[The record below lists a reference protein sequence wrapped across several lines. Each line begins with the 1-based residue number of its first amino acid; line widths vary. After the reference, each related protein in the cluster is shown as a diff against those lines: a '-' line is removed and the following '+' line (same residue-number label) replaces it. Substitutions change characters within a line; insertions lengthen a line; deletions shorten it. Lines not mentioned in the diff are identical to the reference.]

1 MPPIPFEEL
10 AARWVPGVGP
20 VRVSPLT
27 NGLVNRSCRV
37 SRAGRDYSL
46 RIAAAEGREFGLDRR
61 WECAV
66 RARAGAAGLAPV
78 VARCD
83 PARGLLIAEWAPGR
97 PWEAEE
103 TREPGN
109 IDAMAGLLRRVHALE
124 IPQPA
129 RCMHPADWI
138 ALYRNALAAQAARGP
153 EPGQGAPPLRSA
165 ALGSESEAH
174 LARLAPT
181 LESAAVLC
189 HSDLHRQNLLIGAR
203 TLLLDWEFAHV
214 SHGLWDLGG
223 WVANNDWTGEEAAR
237 LLTGYLQRPP
247 HAPESA
253 QLAIWTWLYDYVC
266 LLWCELYGVLRPA
279 APGTEI
285 RARAEVLAARLA
297 RSASEPVSSI
307 SRGRDPSIPAH

>member
-20 VRVSPLT
+20 ARVSPLT

-46 RIAAAEGREFGLDRR
+46 RVAAAEGREFGFDRR

-83 PARGLLIAEWAPGR
+83 PGHGILIAEWATGR

-103 TREPGN
+103 TGEPAN

-129 RCMHPADWI
+129 RRMHPADWI
-138 ALYRNALAAQAARGP
+138 ALYRHALAARAARGP
-153 EPGQGAPPLRSA
+153 APRPGASTQRSA
-165 ALGSESEAH
+165 ALSDAGEAQ
-174 LARLAPT
+174 LARLAPN

-189 HSDLHRQNLLIGAR
+189 HSDLHRLNLLIGTR

-237 LLTGYLQRPP
+237 LLAGYLQRPP
-247 HAPESA
+247 HAAEIA

-266 LLWCELYGVLRPA
+266 LLWCELYRVVRPA

-285 RARAEVLAARLA
+285 HARAEVLAARLA
-297 RSASEPVSSI
+297 RSASEPV
-307 SRGRDPSIPAH
+307 